1 MQKVSTANTIL
12 YCKKWDETV
21 LFYGELLNMPVNF
34 SNDWFVEFRVSETA
48 RLSIAD
54 EKRAS
59 IKSCENK
66 GITLAWEV
74 EDIKAAWDDIVQAG
88 LHPTE
93 IKKHAWG
100 AEVFYLLDPE
110 GHRIEFWKQTA
121 KELQ

>member
-1 MQKVSTANTIL
+1 MKQVINTANTIL
-12 YCKKWDETV
+12 YCKKWEETI
-21 LFYGELLNMPVNF
+21 LFYEKRLNMPVNF
-34 SNDWFVEFRVSETA
+34 SNDWFVEFSINASA
-48 RLSIAD
+48 RISVAD

-74 EDIKAAWDDIVQAG
+74 EDIKMAWNDIIQAG
-88 LHPTE
+88 LQPTE

-110 GHRIEFWKQTA
+110 GHRIEFWKQVS
-121 KELQ
+121 KI